1 MLRSQRGGPGP
12 VGPSPVWGAT
22 TSSQQWNTGSAS
34 PTSTRPGGMDYGF
47 GDTAQTGIQTVVD
60 HGMPTAFPQNSFFFQ
75 QRRGKLDFKSLSR
88 IDLDRV
94 VEEVRHTWGRRHG
107 APCAA
112 GVRV

>member
-1 MLRSQRGGPGP
+1 
-12 VGPSPVWGAT
+12 
-22 TSSQQWNTGSAS
+22 
-34 PTSTRPGGMDYGF
+34 MDYGF

-94 VEEVRHTWGRRHG
+94 VEEVRHTLGGRLGSGSKPPVFRSFRVAFMPPALLLLLLVVVARRYCVG
-107 APCAA
+107 AAA
-112 GVRV
+112 SCWLRSI